1 MTITSHIDIFAEIL
15 NSSFFTM
22 KQSEIK
28 KKYPYVERD
37 ISWMYFNQ
45 RILLEA
51 ARPEVPLLERLTFLG
66 IYSNNLDEFF
76 RVADVSEAAAE
87 KSREVEELLLIAER
101 YLNKPD
107 EPPIDLSMAC
117 HKPYV
122 CSYWAYC
129 TRELPKPNV
138 FDLINMHFDKKL
150 SRYYAGA
157 VSFEELWKSKFYHNP
172 IQLRQI
178 DCTLHHCGDVVIVEE
193 IRKFVSTLKYP
204 LYFLDFETVQ
214 YAVPRYIGSKPY
226 EQIPFQY
233 SLHYIER
240 EDGKL
245 HHREFLAEAG
255 TDPRRAIAE
264 ALCRDIPKDAC
275 VTAYN
280 KSFECGRLKYLAELF
295 PDLAE
300 HLMSIRE
307 NIVDLLDP
315 FKSGWYYNPAM
326 EHMEPEELER
336 TRRNLLKYCELD
348 TLAMVKIWER
358 LKEVSKE

>member
-1 MTITSHIDIFAEIL
+1 
-15 NSSFFTM
+15 
-22 KQSEIK
+22 
-28 KKYPYVERD
+28 
-37 ISWMYFNQ
+37 
-45 RILLEA
+45 
-51 ARPEVPLLERLTFLG
+51 
-66 IYSNNLDEFF
+66 
-76 RVADVSEAAAE
+76 
-87 KSREVEELLLIAER
+87 
-101 YLNKPD
+101 
-107 EPPIDLSMAC
+107 MAC

-138 FDLINMHFDKKL
+138 LDLINMHFDKKL

-178 DCTLHHCGDVVIVEE
+178 DCTLHHRGDVVIVEE

-280 KSFECGRLKYLAELF
+280 K
-295 PDLAE
+295 
-300 HLMSIRE
+300 
-307 NIVDLLDP
+307 
-315 FKSGWYYNPAM
+315 W
-326 EHMEPEELER
+326 LEYVR
-336 TRRNLLKYCELD
+336 T
-348 TLAMVKIWER
+348 A
-358 LKEVSKE
+358 